1 MEIVIQGNLN
11 GRSPVFLE
19 EFISKVGVKLMG
31 KRLSD
36 VVYIEVNFIDNLKE
50 QCGHEGNVIWEDD
63 DYRPREFS
71 MELDPGMNDRD
82 LLRAIVHEM
91 VHVKQYAKDELRQ
104 LQMKPVYRF
113 KGEYYSEDTPYH
125 DRPWE
130 QEAYFLEE
138 NYYG

>member
-1 MEIVIQGNLN
+1 MEVIINGNAN
-11 GRSPVFLE
+11 GRNKAFLE
-19 EFISKVGVKLMG
+19 EFVAKVGTSLMG
-31 KRLSD
+31 KRLAD
-36 VVYIEVNFIDNLKE
+36 RCLVEITFVKDLKANF
-50 QCGHEGNVIWEDD
+50 GHEGNVIWEDD

-71 MELDPGMNDRD
+71 MELDPDLNDRS

-104 LQMKPVYRF
+104 LHTKPYYRF
-113 KGEYYSEDTPYH
+113 KGKYYPWGMAYA

-130 QEAYFLEE
+130 KEAYFIEE